1 MCLAQV
7 YMEKEGER
15 SRQEVVLSAVAW
27 IEVQPDRLLLRDLLG
42 KEKVVSGE
50 ISTVDFES
58 GIVTLTRLDEQR
70 TSAARHG
77 R

>member
-7 YMEKEGER
+7 YMEKEGEPFG
-15 SRQEVVLSAVAW
+15 QEVVLSAVAW
-27 IEVQPDRLLLRDLLG
+27 IEVQPGRLVLRDLLG
-42 KEKVVSGE
+42 KEKVVPGE

-58 GIVTLTRLDEQR
+58 GVVTLSRL
-70 TSAARHG
+70 G